1 MYSSLFDL
9 YASCNFTSDTLKK
22 LSDLSYCE
30 VVSPTQLIII
40 PNGILLDK
48 DTTYSL
54 IIYNLTNPNANANI
68 TKNLFTIQS
77 FYSSDIY
84 NKQIISQNTFS
95 PPEINVLTV
104 KNCQFDLTIETKN
117 QNYKSFYSMAF
128 ICPSVI
134 KEASRLQVYLPWNL
148 TNSDKQLCSSD
159 SSSLYSYECSIKNEY
174 INNKLTS
181 FMEIYLR

>member
-1 MYSSLFDL
+1 M
-9 YASCNFTSDTLKK
+9 
-22 LSDLSYCE
+22 
-30 VVSPTQLIII
+30 
-40 PNGILLDK
+40 DK
-48 DTTYSL
+48 DITYS
-54 IIYNLTNPNANANI
+54 IVIYNLTNPNANI

-84 NKQIISQNTFS
+84 NKQIISQNTFA

-134 KEASRLQVYLPWNL
+134 K
-148 TNSDKQLCSSD
+148 
-159 SSSLYSYECSIKNEY
+159 
-174 INNKLTS
+174 
-181 FMEIYLR
+181 